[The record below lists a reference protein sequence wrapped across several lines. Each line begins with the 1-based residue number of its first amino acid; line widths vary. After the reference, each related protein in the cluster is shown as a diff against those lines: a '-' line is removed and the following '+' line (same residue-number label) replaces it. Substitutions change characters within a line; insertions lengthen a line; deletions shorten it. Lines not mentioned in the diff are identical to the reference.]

1 MTAIVSL
8 RHVSKTFRPRRRSS
22 TAPAVTAVD
31 DVSLDIE
38 AGSVTGIIGYSGAG
52 KSTLVRLINA
62 LELPDSG
69 SLQVGGS
76 EVTSMGER
84 ELRRLRSSIGMVFQ
98 QFNLL
103 GSRTVEQNVE
113 YPLRI
118 AGWDRAERSRR
129 VAELLAYVG
138 MSAAARRFPGQLSGG
153 QKQRVGIARA
163 LATRPSLLLADEAT
177 SALDPNTTSE
187 VLDLLQR
194 VNRDMG
200 TTIVVITHEMHV
212 VRSICDS
219 VAVMEHGRL
228 LDHGPVYD
236 VFAHPRYPETRRFIE
251 STIQD
256 APTPATIDRLR
267 THHPGTFVTVSIVEP
282 ASASAGRSAQQQVL
296 GTLARHRGVTS
307 GVVFGSVVEIA
318 ERPYGSLT
326 YALDGPPDEVRDLV
340 DDLAAVTSLKVWPA
354 TSSDAEGAPP
364 ASGTTAPGTT
374 APGTGT
380 DTHLDA
386 KGGRR

>member
-8 RHVSKTFRPRRRSS
+8 RHVSRTFTPQRRSS
-22 TAPAVTAVD
+22 TAAAVTAVD

-69 SLQVGGS
+69 VVEVGGR
-76 EVTSMGER
+76 EVTSLTER

-138 MSAAARRFPGQLSGG
+138 MSGAAHRFPGQLSGG

-177 SALDPNTTSE
+177 SALDPNTTTE
-187 VLDLLQR
+187 VLELLQR
-194 VNRDMG
+194 VNRDTG

-212 VRSICDS
+212 VRSICDT

-236 VFAHPRYPETRRFIE
+236 VFAHPRFPETRRFIE

-267 THHPGTFVTVSIVEP
+267 AHHPGTFVTVSIVDS
-282 ASASAGRSAQQQVL
+282 AAASAGPSAQQQVL
-296 GTLARHRGVTS
+296 ETLARHRSVSS
-307 GVVFGSVVEIA
+307 GVVFGSVVEIT

-326 YALDGPPDEVRDLV
+326 YALDGPPDAVRALV
-340 DDLAAVTSLKVWPA
+340 DDLAASTSVTVWPA
-354 TSSDAEGAPP
+354 VTPDADAAPP
-364 ASGTTAPGTT
+364 RPGGTALVATP
-374 APGTGT
+374 
-380 DTHLDA
+380 DRLEV